1 MIKEIVKIIVQK
13 SIKLPQKMKKIF
25 ISSLSVIAL
34 FFIVLACS
42 KDRSILLPK
51 ETLPPVEEVKP
62 LEKTIKDFNFDGK
75 DAQAFLNKIANK
87 SDTKTISSQSDLP
100 FIAKNGTK
108 IWIYSNELSFS
119 DGSKASYPFDLEVL
133 ELLTPKDM
141 ILNQK
146 PTVAQGRLLTTGGEL
161 FIKATKGGKDLSL
174 SFVNNTTIE
183 IPANNPLQGM
193 SLFYGN
199 ASSSGFIEWYQEKE
213 RPRMQGVPQSGVI
226 ATDSIGRNKE
236 KQYVIFP
243 TQIGWI
249 NVDKFTNFAGAKTK
263 IKFTSAYPALKEIQ
277 TFLFFPDLKSVM
289 QVYGETSGEIPVGQL
304 VKVISIAVT
313 KDEQIFSFIKDVVI
327 AESQVVNIELQLT
340 TQKGLNDYLQSL
352 TF

>member
-1 MIKEIVKIIVQK
+1 MIKEIAKIIVQN
-13 SIKLPQKMKKIF
+13 SIKLPQKMKKII
-25 ISSLSVIAL
+25 ISSLSIL
-34 FFIVLACS
+34 TLILIILACS

-51 ETLPPVEEVKP
+51 DIQPPVDIIKP
-62 LEKTIKDFNFDGK
+62 IEKTIKDFTFDGK
-75 DAQAFLNKIANK
+75 DAQIFLDKIANK
-87 SDTKTISSQSDLP
+87 SETKTIKSQSDLP

-108 IWIYSNELSFS
+108 IWIYPNELFLP
-119 DGSKASYPFDLEVL
+119 DGNNASYPFDLEVL

-146 PTVAQGRLLTTGGEL
+146 PTVSQGRLLTTGGEL
-161 FIKATKGGKDLSL
+161 FIKATKGGKDLYL
-174 SFVNNTTIE
+174 SFANSANIE
-183 IPANNPLQGM
+183 IPAKNPVQGM

-199 ASSSGFIEWYQEKE
+199 ASSSGFIDWYLEKE
-213 RPRMQGVPQSGVI
+213 RRQIQGVPQSGVI
-226 ATDSIGRNKE
+226 TNDSIGRNKE

-249 NVDKFTNFAGAKTK
+249 NCDKFSNFTGTKTK
-263 IKFTSAYPALKEIQ
+263 LKFASAYPDLKEIR

-289 QVYGETSGEIPVGQL
+289 QVYEGTSGEIPVGQL

-313 KDEQIFSFIKDVVI
+313 KDEQIFSFLKDVVVV
-327 AESQVVNIELQLT
+327 ENQVINIELQLT
-340 TQKGLNDYLQSL
+340 TQKELNDYLQSL